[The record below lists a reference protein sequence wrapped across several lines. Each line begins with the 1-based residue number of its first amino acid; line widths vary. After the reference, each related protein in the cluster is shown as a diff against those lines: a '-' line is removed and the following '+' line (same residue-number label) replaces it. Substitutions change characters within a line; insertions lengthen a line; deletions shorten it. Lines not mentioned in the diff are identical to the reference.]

1 MGTRTGLGV
10 PLKTESRN
18 IATRHTLQ
26 GTVEQG
32 TMREDF
38 FFRLSIIS
46 ITIPSLKERKEDL
59 PFLIDYFL
67 AQHRKGANR
76 TMLPGKVLQALYRH
90 EWPGNIRELQNV
102 LQRYLTLNR
111 LEFPGSRHA
120 RLLAVQ
126 EAGSEVDP
134 IRTARIAYAVDLK
147 NDPNYHCAGIVIRP
161 RNELGNFMLNDKI
174 AVTSVFPKLP
184 GEFFMFATYGVHNPS
199 YAMALLT
206 NSLEALTA
214 K

>member
-1 MGTRTGLGV
+1 MPVGSNM
-10 PLKTESRN
+10 PKTVDVRI
-18 IATRHTLQ
+18 IAATNRDLETL
-26 GTVEQG
+26 VAQG

-46 ITIPSLKERKEDL
+46 ITIPSLRERKEDL

-120 RLLAVQ
+120 KLLAVQ
-126 EAGSEVDP
+126 EAGSEANLIVQPQNLQKALDTFEKTFLTKVLEQHHWHKTQ
-134 IRTARIAYAVDLK
+134 TAQAL
-147 NDPNYHCAGIVIRP
+147 GIGRKTLY
-161 RNELGNFMLNDKI
+161 RKMKQFG
-174 AVTSVFPKLP
+174 
-184 GEFFMFATYGVHNPS
+184 
-199 YAMALLT
+199 LL
-206 NSLEALTA
+206 
-214 K
+214 